1 MYMYIVLVCIYLF
14 IYLYNKYLIVIP
26 FSLSLFLFGLPL
38 LFFSRPFFEGSNDFI
53 QCLDESF
60 PDLKM
65 SQNHELTQAQWRLV
79 RRMVGKPRRCSSTFF
94 AEERHLLAER
104 RKQVRELQK
113 KIHKG
118 TVSD

>member
-1 MYMYIVLVCIYLF
+1 MYIFIYLF
-14 IYLYNKYLIVIP
+14 IYTISIL
-26 FSLSLFLFGLPL
+26 L
-38 LFFSRPFFEGSNDFI
+38 LFHSLCLSSCLDYHFYSFLRPFFEGSNDFI

-118 TVSD
+118 TVCD